1 MFAIRKE
8 ELGRVD
14 LIHVAG
20 RVDGFNAPQ
29 LDQALQQSLK
39 QKRYRI
45 VVDFSETDFMASAA
59 LRALLRARQAS
70 HEGRRHGD
78 VRLAGLSPR
87 LQEAVEL
94 VGFNTLFQ
102 IFPDGKTAIDSY
114 KA

>member
-1 MFAIRKE
+1 MFAVRKE

-14 LIHVAG
+14 LIHVVG
-20 RVDGFNAPQ
+20 RVDGFSAPQ
-29 LDQALQQSLK
+29 LDEALLQSIK

-45 VVDFSETDFMASAA
+45 VVDFSETDFLASAA
-59 LRALLRARQAS
+59 LRALLKARQAS
-70 HEGRRHGD
+70 HERRRQGD

-87 LQEAVEL
+87 LQEAVQL

-102 IFPDGKTAIDSY
+102 IFPDGKTAIDSF

>member
-14 LIHVAG
+14 LIQVVG

-29 LDQALQQSLK
+29 LDEALK
-39 QKRYRI
+39 QSIKDKRYRI
-45 VVDFSETDFMASAA
+45 VVDMSESEYISSAA
-59 LRALLRARQAS
+59 LRALLKARQAV
-70 HEGRRHGD
+70 HERRRNGD
-78 VRLAGLSPR
+78 VRLAGLAPR
-87 LQEAVEL
+87 LKEAVQL

-102 IFPDGKTAIDSY
+102 IFPDGKTAIDSF

>member
-1 MFAIRKE
+1 MFAVRKE

-14 LIHVAG
+14 LIHVVG
-20 RVDGFNAPQ
+20 RVDGFSAPQ
-29 LDQALQQSLK
+29 LDEALLESIK

-45 VVDFSETDFMASAA
+45 VVDFTETDFLASAA
-59 LRALLRARQAS
+59 LRALLKARQAT
-70 HEGRRHGD
+70 HDRRRRGD

-87 LQEAVEL
+87 LLEAVQL

-102 IFPDGKTAIDSY
+102 IFPDGKTALDSF